1 MEHVFTK
8 QEIDKRFNDAKGKT
22 LGEIDIAGDFERTLH
37 NPKITG
43 IAGDVVEHSILGY
56 ASDTKQAPDIKIDG
70 VDIEVKTTGVRG
82 DYTKPKTLV
91 AKERITIT
99 NVSPNRIKNETFED
113 STLWDKLSRTLLAFY
128 LYDSKTVVPASEYAN
143 FRFLGYELHA
153 VSEADRKIIKND
165 WEIVRNFCASQSVI
179 DKKDEAQ
186 AAAYSA
192 AKKEMMYLETAPG
205 WKNGPRFA
213 IKKTY
218 ANQIIQ
224 EYFGKQAAA
233 MSSAVSS
240 YAELDAFLARQS
252 DKYKGM
258 TLREI
263 FASLNLDEK
272 KAKPKQAAHLLMAK
286 ILNGNSKNVE
296 SDSQFDLVKKS
307 GLVTKIFVL
316 DQKGNKKE
324 DCKFNYR
331 IDFDEFD
338 NSDKDV
344 HDTDVYDYFSN
355 THFLFAIFQNHGDK
369 GIIENTFLGFKRLT
383 FSDEYLE
390 ENLVPVLSRLKELVA
405 GQEFRVWDKVN
416 KFGNVVYNSN
426 GLPRTE
432 NNFPKST
439 EHPFF
444 LRGSGSNSSNKPLK
458 INGYNCYQMQM
469 WLHGNK
475 LLELL
480 NEQNFLQ

>member
-56 ASDTKQAPDIKIDG
+56 ASDPKQAPDIKIDG

-186 AAAYSA
+186 AAAYSV

-213 IKKTY
+213 IKK
-218 ANQIIQ
+218 
-224 EYFGKQAAA
+224 
-233 MSSAVSS
+233 
-240 YAELDAFLARQS
+240 
-252 DKYKGM
+252 
-258 TLREI
+258 
-263 FASLNLDEK
+263 
-272 KAKPKQAAHLLMAK
+272 LMLIK
-286 ILNGNSKNVE
+286 LFKNIL
-296 SDSQFDLVKKS
+296 
-307 GLVTKIFVL
+307 
-316 DQKGNKKE
+316 
-324 DCKFNYR
+324 
-331 IDFDEFD
+331 
-338 NSDKDV
+338 
-344 HDTDVYDYFSN
+344 
-355 THFLFAIFQNHGDK
+355 
-369 GIIENTFLGFKRLT
+369 
-383 FSDEYLE
+383 
-390 ENLVPVLSRLKELVA
+390 
-405 GQEFRVWDKVN
+405 VN
-416 KFGNVVYNSN
+416 KQQ
-426 GLPRTE
+426 LC
-432 NNFPKST
+432 
-439 EHPFF
+439 H
-444 LRGSGSNSSNKPLK
+444 LRFHH
-458 INGYNCYQMQM
+458 MQNWM
-469 WLHGNK
+469 HS
-475 LLELL
+475 
-480 NEQNFLQ
+480 